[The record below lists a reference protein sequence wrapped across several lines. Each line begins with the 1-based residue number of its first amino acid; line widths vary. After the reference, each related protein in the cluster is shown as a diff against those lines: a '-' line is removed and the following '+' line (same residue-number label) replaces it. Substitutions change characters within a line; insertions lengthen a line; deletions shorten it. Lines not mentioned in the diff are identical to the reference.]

1 MKTHILLLT
10 LFALLTFSAQAQVP
24 KGGNL
29 IGIHKVTTTEMNSI
43 TGMDTGNIVYNLD
56 SSKYYYYNGS
66 NWEQSSAPTI
76 SKVELI
82 GDTLTIEQGDSSF
95 KVDIG
100 NNLSQSLTISGL
112 GTTWNTNSGLNA
124 NITLNQAVTT
134 LAITNTTAG
143 SYGTLVVKQDATGAR
158 QLVLP
163 SGSKVINGGL
173 GIVLLTA
180 TPNAVDILSFYYDGT
195 NYYWTIGHNFD

>member
-1 MKTHILLLT
+1 MRATILLLPIV
-10 LFALLTFSAQAQVP
+10 FLLNFNVQAQTP

-29 IGIHKVTTTEMNSI
+29 IGIHKVTTAEMNAI

-56 SSKYYYYNGS
+56 SSEYFFFNGS
-66 NWEQSSAPTI
+66 NWEMNTSPTI
-76 SKVELI
+76 KKVELI
-82 GDTLTIEQGDSSF
+82 GDTLSIEQGDSNF

-100 NNLSQSLTISGL
+100 NNLSQNLTISGL

-124 NITLNQAVTT
+124 SIILNQAVTT
-134 LAITNTTAG
+134 LAITNTTPG
-143 SYGTLVVKQDATGAR
+143 SYGTLVVKQDAIGAR
-158 QLVLP
+158 QILLP

-180 TPNAVDILSFYYDGT
+180 TPNAIDILSFYYDGT